1 MYSNH
6 RTCIS
11 VPHFVGVFVYAGT
24 INRPLQLLVVCHFVA
39 NGLLIMQRSPTK
51 LVANT
56 PPGVGDRFIAP
67 VSLHY
72 QIRIF
77 TLLNTCIH
85 IIKYT
90 FPHQRTRIST
100 LSNTCFYIIEYV
112 YSFHRIRAFA
122 LPHTHIHITEYV
134 FSHHHTHI
142 SVCHFVGVFIYAGA
156 INRTPTAANGLPKC
170 C

>member
-1 MYSNH
+1 M
-6 RTCIS
+6 
-11 VPHFVGVFVYAGT
+11 HF
-24 INRPLQLLVVCHFVA
+24 RPPFRGCFRICGRDKSDPYGCERIANYVA
-39 NGLLIMQRSPTK
+39 NIPQNANEQSVKCAT
-51 LVANT
+51 NT
-56 PPGVGDRFIAP
+56 PPGVGDRFIVP